1 MVWRACFLAVCLAA
15 SGFSYATCY
24 DQAGDYYG
32 VSPDLLRAIATV
44 ESNQDPRAVN
54 VNRDGSRDIGLMQIN
69 ELWLPKL
76 SRMGISEDDLWDA
89 CVSTFVGAWVLVQN
103 VAHYGPSWE
112 AVGAYNAGKR
122 ETAAARAN
130 RARYIERVKEALAN
144 LVGHA
149 TTTRVAGGNG

>member
-1 MVWRACFLAVCLAA
+1 MRLVWLVTVYLAMTGVVSAMCFE
-15 SGFSYATCY
+15 
-24 DQAGDYYG
+24 QAGDYYG

-44 ESNQDPRAVN
+44 ESNLDPGAVN

-76 SRMGISEDDLWDA
+76 SRMGISETDLWDA

-112 AVGAYNAGKR
+112 AVGAYNAGQKD
-122 ETAAARAN
+122 TAAAQAN
-130 RARYIERVKEALAN
+130 RARYIDRVKQALSA
-144 LVGHA
+144 LSG
-149 TTTRVAGGNG
+149 RVERPRFSGNG